1 MKRILTG
8 VLLAMLC
15 LIVTSQARAQLSEN
29 FNSRP
34 GTSLSQVPS
43 YLQSHCWQFVQFD
56 TETNNWD
63 PGIEGDGAMISD
75 PNSSPQKT
83 NSIYTPVLDV
93 PGGFNLKFKYAFS
106 NNMSN
111 GNTRYLRI
119 YVTDANN
126 NIIKQVDSINLEGKR
141 KDTIYSYD
149 KTYTRLGSEGYRLLI
164 NFDGIGISTRIAID
178 ELKVSVPTL
187 YADGC
192 NKAPVARDDEFKMTS
207 LNSMDGNVTAND
219 YDPDNNAFAVY
230 LVSQPTNGTVV
241 IHDDN
246 SFTFTPTQ
254 NFTGK
259 EVTFTYRICEIGAE
273 SLCSNVA
280 KVKIILVNNGTLPV
294 SLVDFGG
301 TYKGDGKVQINWSTN
316 FESNN
321 DRFEVERSFDGS
333 GWEKAGTVMASG
345 NSGIRTNYS
354 FTDDIGKNTALKKDV
369 FYRLRQFDKNGR
381 TSVTRIL
388 VVRVY
393 NTKSVSTISV
403 TPNPAKSDINVQLQL
418 VQASMATLRIRNAS
432 GMEVM
437 KKVQKYAAGSHNI
450 LMEGSSNLQPGMYVL
465 EVVINSKER
474 MIVKLIKE

>member
-1 MKRILTG
+1 M
-8 VLLAMLC
+8 ASLC
-15 LIVTSQARAQLSEN
+15 LIATSHARAQLSEN

-43 YLQSHCWQFVQFD
+43 YLQSHCWQFVEFD
-56 TETNNWD
+56 TEPNNWN

-75 PNSSPQKT
+75 PTSSPQKT

-119 YVTDANN
+119 FVTDANN
-126 NIIKQVDSINLEGKR
+126 NIVKQVDSINLDGKR
-141 KDTIYSYD
+141 KDIIYTYD
-149 KTYTRLGSEGYRLLI
+149 KTYTRLGSEGYRVLI

-178 ELKVSVPTL
+178 ELQVSVPTM
-187 YADGC
+187 YKNGC
-192 NKAPVARDDEFKMTS
+192 NTAPVAVDDEFKLTS
-207 LNSMDGNVTAND
+207 LNSMNGNITEND
-219 YDPDNNAFAVY
+219 YDIDQDPFTAY
-230 LVSQPTNGTVV
+230 LVSQPANGTVV
-241 IHDDN
+241 IHEDN
-246 SFTFTPTQ
+246 TFTFTPNQ
-254 NFTGK
+254 NFTGR
-259 EVTFTYRICEIGAE
+259 EVNFTYRICENGAE
-273 SLCSNVA
+273 ALCSNIA
-280 KVKIILVNNGTLPV
+280 TVKIILVNNGTLPV

-333 GWEKAGTVMASG
+333 GWQKAGTVAGVG
-345 NSGIRTNYS
+345 NSGIRTNYN
-354 FTDDIGKNTALKKDV
+354 FIDDVGKNTALKKDV
-369 FYRLRQFDKNGR
+369 FYRLRQFDKNGK
-381 TSVTRIL
+381 TAVTRIL
-388 VVRVY
+388 IVRVY

-403 TPNPAKSDINVQLQL
+403 TPNPARSDINVQLQL
-418 VQASMATLRIRNAS
+418 MEASLATLRIRNAA
-432 GMEVM
+432 GIEVM

-450 LMEGSSNLQPGMYVL
+450 LMEGSSKLQPGMYVL